1 MSVLAQSR
9 RIEKDKTGD
18 AAEAKARSTY
28 RENLQTASE
37 IHSAITGL
45 GTDEERLVRAVE
57 GKSPEQMQE
66 VARLYRHQFDS
77 SMVED
82 IRKDLRGPF
91 EGQASDEAAIK
102 VGTALYGHKAMM
114 LAGVLAGVNHLE
126 SLDGHGAETEATRKL
141 VKSTI
146 TSYLDQLFEADP
158 QLCTQMLRAYCGLF
172 RDPRSGPNPFEVVEE
187 LDAKLLPLLPAKTT
201 GKIK

>member
-1 MSVLAQSR
+1 MSVLGQSR
-9 RIEKDKTGD
+9 RIEKDKSGD
-18 AAEAKARSTY
+18 ATEAKARSIY
-28 RENLQTASE
+28 LENLQTASE
-37 IHSAITGL
+37 IRSAIKGL

-57 GKSPEQMQE
+57 GKSPKQMQE

-91 EGQASDEAAIK
+91 EGQASDEAAMK

-114 LAGVLAGVNHLE
+114 LAGVLAGVQQLE
-126 SLDGHGAETEATRKL
+126 SLEGHGPQTEATRKL

-146 TSYLDQLFEADP
+146 TSYLDQLFEGDP
-158 QLCTQMLRAYCGLF
+158 QLCTQMLRAYFALF
-172 RDPRSGPNPFEVVEE
+172 RDPRNGPNPFEIVEE
-187 LDAKLLPLLPAKTT
+187 LGVVLLPPLPAKTT
-201 GKIK
+201 EKTK